1 MATTRYVW
9 TQWVFFTMA
18 ILALVTLRWLEPELD
33 RPYRVWLIVPAL
45 FVGISVFMVRSH
57 PLPHATTASTITLTT
72 ITPTP
77 TTKQRPKGDPCAAG
91 RVSSVILFCSLRG
104 LAR

>member
-1 MATTRYVW
+1 
-9 TQWVFFTMA
+9 MA